1 MSASTSAPRQADR
14 PRSIYLI
21 NPVSYCASYYNLE
34 VFRAQGHPAAVI
46 QGELALTT
54 VAAMVPPDFEVRL
67 CDENISPVDMD
78 TDASFV
84 GITGKMS
91 QGARMIELARAFR
104 RLGKVVLFG
113 GPYASLSPDAVREH
127 CDILV
132 RGELEG
138 IAGRLFDDLRSGQ
151 WQPEY
156 LGEKADL
163 AQSPVPR
170 WDLYPNDRA
179 LLAGLQ
185 TSRGCPFD
193 CEFCDVIQYL
203 GRKQR
208 HKPVDLVLRELDQL
222 HGLGYR
228 VVFLADDNFT
238 AYRARTRELLAALA
252 AWNAQRG
259 DGHMRFYTQLSIDA
273 ARDDDLL
280 RQCAEARLNYVYIGI
295 ETPNEESLRETR
307 KRQNLKVDLVAQL
320 KRFLDHGIAVS
331 AGMIC
336 GFDHDGLDIFE
347 RQYEFAMA
355 TGVPIWTITA
365 LMAPET
371 TPLYERMARDGR
383 LLETGS
389 QAILSVL
396 DTNFMPLNMSGHQL
410 SEGIR
415 WLCNRLYHPQAFGER
430 MLRFIADFKGRPE
443 PPQRVRQPLRA
454 VEAEAAAI
462 VLSLADQGPEEHR
475 LWSRIAAALPGNP
488 EATPFVMSMLL
499 QYMQI
504 RLMYQQGH
512 FWEPALAAQPAP
524 AAAAVQAIAMPRPR
538 AAT

>member
-1 MSASTSAPRQADR
+1 MSELPPR
-14 PRSIYLI
+14 PRAIYLI

-34 VFRAQGHPAAVI
+34 IFRAQGHPPAVI

-54 VAAMVPPDFEVRL
+54 VAAMVPPDFEVHL
-67 CDENISPVDMD
+67 CDENISPVDLD
-78 TDASFV
+78 KAVGFV

-91 QGARMIELARAFR
+91 QGARMIELAREFR
-104 RLGKVVLFG
+104 RRGKVVLFG

-138 IAGRLFDDLRSGQ
+138 IAAQLFDELRSGH
-151 WQPEY
+151 WQREY
-156 LGEKADL
+156 FGDKADL
-163 AQSPVPR
+163 SQSPVPR
-170 WDLYPNDRA
+170 WDLYPNERA

-222 HGLGYR
+222 YGLGYR
-228 VVFLADDNFT
+228 VVFLSDDNFT
-238 AYRARTRELLAALA
+238 AYRGRTRELLAALA
-252 AWNAQRG
+252 EWNAQRSEG
-259 DGHMRFYTQLSIDA
+259 RMRFYTQLSIDA

-280 RQCAEARLNYVYIGI
+280 AQCADAQLNYVYIGI
-295 ETPNEESLRETR
+295 ETPNEDSLRETR

-336 GFDHDGLDIFE
+336 GFDHDGPDIFE
-347 RQYEFAMA
+347 RQYQFAMS

-371 TPLYERMARDGR
+371 TPLYERLDRDGR
-383 LLETGS
+383 LLAAGP
-389 QAILSVL
+389 QAVLSVL
-396 DTNFMPLNMSGHQL
+396 DCNFEPLGMSRPQL
-410 SEGIR
+410 DEGIR
-415 WLCNRLYHPQAFGER
+415 WLCNRLYHPRAFGER
-430 MLRFIADFKGRPE
+430 MLRFIADFKGRGE
-443 PPQRVRQPLRA
+443 PPARGARHAVRA

-462 VLSLADQGPEEHR
+462 VLSLADQGPEER
-475 LWSRIAAALPGNP
+475 ELWLRITAALTGNP
-488 EATPFVMSMLL
+488 AATPFAMSMLL

-504 RLMYQQGH
+504 RLMYQQGD

-524 AAAAVQAIAMPRPR
+524 PRPR
-538 AAT
+538 AQPVVVHTRRTAA